1 MVNKIHVT
9 KFGNNTAYLPNKMNP
24 SVKAHVSLFIAQVI
38 YALNYSIAKDLMPNA
53 IKPIGLVM
61 LRIIG
66 ALILFWTFSFFIK
79 SEKIEKSDF
88 KKLMILAL
96 FGVCINQVFFIYGL
110 SLTKPIN
117 SAIIMVSN
125 PIAVMLFTIIVFKER
140 LTIFKIGGLA
150 LGIIGALTLL
160 LFKGSFTLG
169 SETIT
174 GDLMTLVNS
183 LSWAIFVVMAKPYMI
198 KYQTITVMKWLFLFG
213 FIYMLPFGLPDLIE
227 VNWLHL
233 SSSIIMAMAFVVIGT
248 TFLAYLL
255 NMYALKALS
264 SSVVSMYIYFQPFLA
279 TLIAVYLGKDEI
291 TPIKIIS
298 ALCIIFGVF
307 FVSKKNYKL

>member
-1 MVNKIHVT
+1 MFK
-9 KFGNNTAYLPNKMNP
+9 KNNAYLQNKMN
-24 SVKAHVSLFIAQVI
+24 SSIKAHVSLFIAQVI
-38 YALNYSIAKDLMPNA
+38 YALNYVVAKDLMPYA

-61 LRIIG
+61 LRIVG
-66 ALILFWTFSFFIK
+66 AFILFWTFSFFIK
-79 SEKIEKSDF
+79 PEKIEKADL
-88 KKLMILAL
+88 KKLMVLAL

-140 LTIFKIGGLA
+140 LTVFKITGLA
-150 LGIIGALTLL
+150 LGVTGALLLL
-160 LFKGSFTLG
+160 LFKDKFSFG
-169 SETIT
+169 SETLI
-174 GDLMTLVNS
+174 GDLMTLINS

-213 FIYMLPFGLPDLIE
+213 FIYMAPFGLPAIYE
-227 VNWLHL
+227 VDWLHL
-233 SSSIIMAMAFVVIGT
+233 SSNMLFGMAFVVVGT

-279 TLIAVYLGKDEI
+279 TLIAVSLGKDDI

-307 FVSKKNYKL
+307 LVSKKNYKL

>member
-1 MVNKIHVT
+1 MKPT
-9 KFGNNTAYLPNKMNP
+9 
-24 SVKAHVSLFIAQVI
+24 VKAHISLFIAQVI
-38 YALNYSIAKDLMPNA
+38 YALNYSVAKDLMPNA
-53 IKPIGLVM
+53 IKPLGLVM

-125 PIAVMLFTIIVFKER
+125 PIAVMLFTLIFFKER
-140 LTIFKIGGLA
+140 ITIFKIGGLT

-213 FIYMLPFGLPDLIE
+213 FIYLLPFGLPDLLE

-233 SSSIIMAMAFVVIGT
+233 SPSVLMAMAFVVIGT

-279 TLIAVYLGKDEI
+279 TLIAVYYGKDEI
-291 TPIKIIS
+291 TPIKIVS
-298 ALCIIFGVF
+298 ALCIVFGVF

>member
-1 MVNKIHVT
+1 MKPT
-9 KFGNNTAYLPNKMNP
+9 
-24 SVKAHVSLFIAQVI
+24 VKAHISLFIAQVI
-38 YALNYSIAKDLMPNA
+38 YALNYSVAKDLMPNA
-53 IKPIGLVM
+53 IKPLGLVM

-79 SEKIEKSDF
+79 SEKIEKSDI

-125 PIAVMLFTIIVFKER
+125 PIAVMLFTLIFFKER
-140 LTIFKIGGLA
+140 ITIFKIGGLT

-213 FIYMLPFGLPDLIE
+213 FIYLLPFGLPDLLE

-233 SSSIIMAMAFVVIGT
+233 TPSVLMAMAFVVIGT

-279 TLIAVYLGKDEI
+279 TLIAVYYGKDEI
-291 TPIKIIS
+291 TPIKIVS
-298 ALCIIFGVF
+298 ALCIVFGVF